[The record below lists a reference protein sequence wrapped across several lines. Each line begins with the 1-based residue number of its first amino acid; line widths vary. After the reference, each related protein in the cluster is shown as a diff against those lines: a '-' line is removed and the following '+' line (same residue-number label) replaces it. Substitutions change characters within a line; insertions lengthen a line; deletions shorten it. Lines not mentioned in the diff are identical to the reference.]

1 MGSIPGLGRSPGG
14 GNGYPLQQSCLENS
28 LDRRVWWAT
37 VHGISK
43 ESDTTQ
49 QQNSNKSPVWEVM
62 FAIFITQMG
71 KLRFTEN
78 KLIFKKILSSIKN
91 KANAFDWLFQFA
103 CLDQAPD
110 KAQPFQLMHILACQ
124 ACLIYKHLLSFCLS
138 SSFLSLLPSFFFKKY
153 LFIYLTALGLSCSM
167 WDLVP

>member
-1 MGSIPGLGRSPGG
+1 
-14 GNGYPLQQSCLENS
+14 
-28 LDRRVWWAT
+28 
-37 VHGISK
+37 
-43 ESDTTQ
+43 
-49 QQNSNKSPVWEVM
+49 
-62 FAIFITQMG
+62 MG